1 MSEISE
7 KDLEILKILQDNCR
21 LRAKEISRKIQ
32 TPISTVF
39 AKTKRMEKEGII
51 KGYKAMLDPS
61 RLGRG
66 ATAFILVTF
75 EHVSDA
81 SEPSPSQR
89 DVAREIAKLKEVQEV
104 HIITG
109 DWDLLLKVKAKDMDE
124 IGRLL
129 IDKIRLIK
137 GVKKT
142 LTCVAFQTE
151 KETTDIL

>member
-7 KDLEILKILQDNCR
+7 KDLEILRILQDNCR

-51 KGYKAMLDPS
+51 KGYKAILDPT

-66 ATAFILVTF
+66 ATAFVLVTF
-75 EHVSDA
+75 EHMTDGT
-81 SEPSPSQR
+81 EKGPSQR
-89 DVAREIAKLKEVQEV
+89 DVARDIARLKEVQEV

-109 DWDLLLKVKAKDMDE
+109 DWDILLKVKAKNMDE

-137 GVKKT
+137 GVKRT